1 MATVKRWQLDRVIMS
16 GSMLVAGG
24 LLVCAAYL
32 NTSSEVKLPGAA
44 VDVGT
49 AATSAAVL
57 GIALPA
63 AVRAAAAAKLAAP
76 VADPIGAFEAD
87 LDARA
92 QLEAGLSCHGRRG
105 YDISGDAAFVWG
117 LTWPVEDEV
126 ECCRACAAHRIK
138 CAQPESRGT
147 VFWRASVRG
156 LDAKCGKPGGKLC
169 NAFVFCP
176 AGRCFSYTPHNHSRH
191 EWCAPP
197 VAAGV
202 YPSRCVPVLTDTA
215 SSSALP
221 ALPSARSWL
230 KHESNITHP
239 IAHGPDFPPEMR
251 AAPRKHWPWAVSNVT
266 WPGPVPE
273 NVQWIAGLVEPK
285 AEPVWVAP
293 RMPTWFT
300 KFCTGKFGPCTRTAM
315 PPQQAA
321 ATTARQL

>member
-191 EWCAPP
+191 EWCAPARRERRP
-197 VAAGV
+197 PAPRALRCLPTRAARARPRSAPPRSRAAGSSTS
-202 YPSRCVPVLTDTA
+202 PTSRTRSRTGPTSRRRCARHRA
-215 SSSALP
+215 S
-221 ALPSARSWL
+221 
-230 KHESNITHP
+230 
-239 IAHGPDFPPEMR
+239 
-251 AAPRKHWPWAVSNVT
+251 
-266 WPGPVPE
+266 
-273 NVQWIAGLVEPK
+273 
-285 AEPVWVAP
+285 
-293 RMPTWFT
+293 
-300 KFCTGKFGPCTRTAM
+300 TGRGR
-315 PPQQAA
+315 
-321 ATTARQL
+321 